1 MGWKVDILLFVA
13 PFGASLVAQT
23 VKNLLAVWEARVRSL
38 GEEDS
43 LEKEMAAHSSILAWK
58 IPWIEEPD
66 GLQSAGWQRANI
78 FTLVPVNSVWTE
90 MALYERTL
98 SYVCLC
104 LFFSTVVLR
113 DL

>member
-13 PFGASLVAQT
+13 PFGASLVAQM

-38 GEEDS
+38 GE
-43 LEKEMAAHSSILAWK
+43 
-58 IPWIEEPD
+58 
-66 GLQSAGWQRANI
+66 SAGWQRANT